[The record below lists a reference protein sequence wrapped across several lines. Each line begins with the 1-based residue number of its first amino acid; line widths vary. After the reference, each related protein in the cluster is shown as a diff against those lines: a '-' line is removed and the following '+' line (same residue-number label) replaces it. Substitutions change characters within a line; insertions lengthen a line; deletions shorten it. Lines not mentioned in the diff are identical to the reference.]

1 MMRRPE
7 PDMETPRVASLLD
20 FRGKVAL
27 VTGAGGGLGH
37 GIAARFA
44 EAGAAVVA
52 HYRHRADEAAAL
64 VLEIAN
70 GGGRAIAA
78 AGDLGREED
87 VARLMARTVEAF
99 GRLDVL
105 VNNAGTYPMAGI
117 LDMTA
122 AEWDEVLASNLRT
135 TFLCTQAA
143 ARQMAGQRSG
153 PQRGDGLEE
162 GGAIVNITSIEAE
175 SPAPGHS
182 HYNAAKAGV
191 LMYTRAAAQ
200 ELARHGIRVNA
211 VAPGL
216 IWREGIEEAW
226 PDGVA
231 RWKRAAPLVRL
242 GTAED
247 VADACLFLASP
258 GARWITG
265 ASLTVDGG
273 VMARQAF

>member
-1 MMRRPE
+1 
-7 PDMETPRVASLLD
+7 METPPVASLLE

-27 VTGAGGGLGH
+27 VTGAGGGLGR
-37 GIAARFA
+37 GIARRFA

-52 HYRHRADEAAAL
+52 HYRQSAGEANAL
-64 VLEIAN
+64 ALEITK
-70 GGGRAIAA
+70 GGGRALAA
-78 AGDLGREED
+78 AGDLTQAVEAE
-87 VARLMARTVEAF
+87 RLMARAVESF

-105 VNNAGTYPMAGI
+105 VNNAGTYPMAG
-117 LDMTA
+117 LLEMTA
-122 AEWDEVLASNLRT
+122 AQWDEVIASNLRT

-143 ARQMAGQRSG
+143 ARQMASQG
-153 PQRGDGLEE
+153 

-175 SPAPGHS
+175 NPAPGHS

-200 ELARHGIRVNA
+200 ELAVHGIRVNA

-231 RWKRAAPLVRL
+231 RWKRAAPLGRL

-265 ASLTVDGG
+265 ASLIVDGG
-273 VMARQAF
+273 VMTHQIF

>member
-1 MMRRPE
+1 
-7 PDMETPRVASLLD
+7 METPSVASLLD

-64 VLEIAN
+64 VLKIAT
-70 GGGRAIAA
+70 GGGRAIAV

-87 VARLMARTVEAF
+87 VARLMARALEAF

-105 VNNAGTYPMAGI
+105 VNNAGTYPMAGV
-117 LDMTA
+117 LDMTT
-122 AEWDEVLASNLRT
+122 AEWDEVMASNLRT

-143 ARQMAGQRSG
+143 ARQMASQ
-153 PQRGDGLEE
+153 EE

-191 LMYTRAAAQ
+191 FMYTRAAAQ
-200 ELARHGIRVNA
+200 ELGRHGVRVNA

-231 RWKRAAPLVRL
+231 RWKRAAPLLRL

-265 ASLTVDGG
+265 ATLTVDGG
-273 VMARQAF
+273 VMTRPAF

>member
-1 MMRRPE
+1 MMAAAAM
-7 PDMETPRVASLLD
+7 DTPRVASLLD
-20 FRGKVAL
+20 FRGRVVL
-27 VTGAGGGLGH
+27 VTGAGGGLGA

-52 HYRHRADEAAAL
+52 HYRHHADEAAAL
-64 VLEIAN
+64 VLRITGA
-70 GGGRAIAA
+70 GGRAIRA
-78 AGDLGREED
+78 AGDLGREDD
-87 VARLMARTVEAF
+87 VARLVASAVEAF

-105 VNNAGTYPMAGI
+105 VNNAGTYPMAG
-117 LDMTA
+117 LLEMTA
-122 AEWDEVLASNLRT
+122 AQWDEVITSNLRT

-153 PQRGDGLEE
+153 
-162 GGAIVNITSIEAE
+162 AIVNITSIEAE
-175 SPAPGHS
+175 HPAPGHS

-191 LMYTRAAAQ
+191 LQLTRAAAQ
-200 ELARHGIRVNA
+200 ELAGHGIRVNA

-216 IWREGIEEAW
+216 IWREGIEQSW
-226 PDGVA
+226 PEGVA
-231 RWKRAAPLVRL
+231 RWKRAAPLGRL
-242 GTAED
+242 GRAED

-273 VMARQAF
+273 VTTHPIF

>member
-1 MMRRPE
+1 
-7 PDMETPRVASLLD
+7 MEIPRVASLLD

-27 VTGAGGGLGH
+27 VTGAGGGLGR
-37 GIAARFA
+37 GIALRFA

-52 HYRHRADEAAAL
+52 HYRSRGEEANAL
-64 VLEIAN
+64 VLEVTK
-70 GGGRAIAA
+70 GGGRAIAVA
-78 AGDLGREED
+78 AELTHAAEAEHL
-87 VARLMARTVEAF
+87 VARAVESF

-105 VNNAGTYPMAGI
+105 VNNAGTYPMAG
-117 LDMTA
+117 LLEMTA
-122 AEWDEVLASNLRT
+122 EQWDEVIASNLRT

-143 ARQMAGQRSG
+143 ARRMASQDS
-153 PQRGDGLEE
+153 
-162 GGAIVNITSIEAE
+162 GAIVNITSIEAE
-175 SPAPGHS
+175 NPAPGHS

-191 LMYTRAAAQ
+191 LMYTRAAAG
-200 ELARHGIRVNA
+200 ELAAHGIRVNA

-231 RWKRAAPLVRL
+231 RWKRAAPLGRL
-242 GTAED
+242 GMAAD

-258 GARWITG
+258 AARWITG

-273 VMARQAF
+273 VMTHQIF